1 MKKKK
6 YSLIVVECSITRE
19 MCRMFFTACLDQ
31 LTLHLVTSCNASLK
45 KDFWRISVLIDEWKA
60 CLLKGQE
67 IKHAQTGKDAGKKIP
82 IR

>member
-1 MKKKK
+1 M
-6 YSLIVVECSITRE
+6 L
-19 MCRMFFTACLDQ
+19 FTAFFNQ
-31 LTLHLVTSCNASLK
+31 LTIHLVTSCKASFKK